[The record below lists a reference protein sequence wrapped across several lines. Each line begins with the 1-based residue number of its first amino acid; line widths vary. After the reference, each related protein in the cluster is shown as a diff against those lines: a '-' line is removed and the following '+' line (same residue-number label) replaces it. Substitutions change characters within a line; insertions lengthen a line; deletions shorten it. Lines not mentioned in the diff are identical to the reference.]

1 MRFAAGSPWITV
13 LLGLFLLMVSCSAAP
28 RCLWERP
35 TDARGLSRH
44 HASCHYYKKSTALAS
59 QKRLERAKEAVSA
72 HLTGNSTSSTH
83 RQAGSSTVDHDLSKS
98 VNTLHVSNLSYLA
111 CILYHANFRG
121 GTVRDQLPLAS
132 HWQCNGQGLRF
143 ACFLSPAWLPVR
155 VSLTC
160 GAAPQR
166 FHNMSMLR
174 WTSTGEIM
182 ELTIFVLV
190 RISLGIGHLLSLF

>member
-1 MRFAAGSPWITV
+1 
-13 LLGLFLLMVSCSAAP
+13 MVSCGAP

-44 HASCHYYKKSTALAS
+44 HASCHFYKKSTALAS

-72 HLTGNSTSSTH
+72 HLTRNSTSHGSTH
-83 RQAGSSTVDHDLSKS
+83 PQAGRSTVDHHSDISKS
-98 VNTLHVSNLSYLA
+98 VNPLHVSNLSYLIA
-111 CILYHANFRG
+111 CIFYHANFRCG
-121 GTVRDQLPLAS
+121 AVQDQLPLAS
-132 HWQCNGQGLRF
+132 HWQCIGQGLRF
-143 ACFLSPAWLPVR
+143 ACFLIPAWLPVR
-155 VSLTC
+155 VALTC

-174 WTSTGEIM
+174 WTSTGEM
-182 ELTIFVLV
+182 ESTIFMLV